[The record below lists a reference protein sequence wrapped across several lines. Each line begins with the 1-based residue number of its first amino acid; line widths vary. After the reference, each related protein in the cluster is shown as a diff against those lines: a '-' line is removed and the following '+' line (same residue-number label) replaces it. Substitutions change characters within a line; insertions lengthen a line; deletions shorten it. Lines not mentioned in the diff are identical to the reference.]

1 MLPPGPSS
9 QPRVAPAQSTSV
21 GPLPPIAAA
30 RTSCGIVKKPM
41 SLTNAFGA
49 SQPMIGPLMKL

>member
-1 MLPPGPSS
+1 MVLGR
-9 QPRVAPAQSTSV
+9 QRTSV
-21 GPLPPIAAA
+21 SALPPIAGGEHEL
-30 RTSCGIVKKPM
+30 RHREEPM